1 MLRPLSLCLFS
12 NKQKTKTIMKAR
24 TIKLNKVRKAV
35 AVALG
40 TNVMNIDRETVAV
53 FYKKAA

>member
-1 MLRPLSLCLFS
+1 
-12 NKQKTKTIMKAR
+12 MKAR
-24 TIKLNKVRKAV
+24 TIRMTKVRKAV

-53 FYKKAA
+53 FYKRAA

>member
-1 MLRPLSLCLFS
+1 
-12 NKQKTKTIMKAR
+12 MKAR
-24 TIKLNKVRKAV
+24 TIRIEKVRKAV

-53 FYKKAA
+53 FYRKAA